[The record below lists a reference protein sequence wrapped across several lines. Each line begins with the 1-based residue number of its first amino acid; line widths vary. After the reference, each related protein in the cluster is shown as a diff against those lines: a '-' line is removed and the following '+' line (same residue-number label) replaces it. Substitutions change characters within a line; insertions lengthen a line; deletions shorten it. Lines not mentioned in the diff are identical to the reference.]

1 MKKFFRPVRSFLL
14 AALLVGTAGIAA
26 QVRWVTAQEV
36 GVQSAPQQQIGEG
49 PNRAALVV
57 SFGNDIVQSRCVAF
71 PEASITGQD
80 LLLRS
85 GLGPVTSPE
94 GAVCAIEGQG
104 CPPDDCFC
112 ACPFPDCEYWAY
124 YHWQGGDWVYSNIGA
139 FGHSV
144 TDGALEGWSWG
155 EGDFTQAEPPPVIA
169 YEDICPAAAPAT
181 ATPTAT
187 PTQQVVVI
195 QRPVVTFQAGA
206 ATLAAGQCTA
216 LSWQTQGAVTVLLDG
231 SPVSQQGSQQVCP
244 PATQRYTLIAAN
256 SAGQSVAYVDIQV
269 SAPATAT
276 PDSAPTAVATATATS
291 ALGRPTAPVAEVSP
305 AATPVI
311 QPRPGVVQPL
321 PTALPPPT
329 MAAAVPAPE
338 MVGGVPLAPTAQP
351 DIAVIASP
359 YPTPTPFV
367 LAPLPTETPRPRREL
382 GADGRATP
390 TPILPAGGPAS
401 GGATASGPASA
412 APRSGV
418 PFAADRMAQARAFD
432 PDLLPGYAAYALAL
446 AFLAGLGWFVMHR
459 KNGHHSST
467 VKRPAQADKRPSD
480 RLRELHNEQAG
491 QLS

>member
-1 MKKFFRPVRSFLL
+1 MKKSFRPVRTFLL

-57 SFGNDIVQSRCVAF
+57 SFGNGIVQSRCVAF

-124 YHWQGGDWVYSNIGA
+124 YHWQGGNWVYSNIGA
-139 FGHSV
+139 FAHAV

-187 PTQQVVVI
+187 PTQQVVVV

-276 PDSAPTAVATATATS
+276 PTVVATATATS
-291 ALGRPTAPVAEVSP
+291 AFVQPTAPVAAVSP

-351 DIAVIASP
+351 DAVVIASP

-390 TPILPAGGPAS
+390 TSILPAGGPAS
-401 GGATASGPASA
+401 GGGAVAAGPASS

-418 PFAADRMAQARAFD
+418 PSAADRMAQARAFD
-432 PDLLPGYAAYALAL
+432 PDLLPGYAAYVLAL

-459 KNGHHSST
+459 KNGHHPST
-467 VKRPAQADKRPSD
+467 VRRPAQADKRPSD
-480 RLRELHNEQAG
+480 GLRELHNEQAG